1 VQLRINPQMYK
12 GEGVDV
18 PSKRYMVSTGHVRH
32 FFPGREKG
40 ASLSSKEFE
49 CNVTTDPLLDE
60 V

>member
-1 VQLRINPQMYK
+1 MSLHFGFSWIC
-12 GEGVDV
+12 
-18 PSKRYMVSTGHVRH
+18 SKQYIVSTGHVRH